1 MSTTLVPLNI
11 LLCNEDIY
19 LLQPSG
25 SFDPSLK
32 LILAASVYGVGTVLL
47 ARCMPDG
54 SAKPIGHASHSL
66 SKVERNYS
74 QLEEGEIGMCFQS
87 QTLACLSSWSLFLV
101 ADCNQLLTT
110 LLNECRATS
119 PQALAHIKRWSL
131 LMGNYE
137 YTVWFHK
144 TPAHEL
150 HCPGTT
156 RMKPLAQM
164 YVWWP
169 GIDKDIESIV

>member
-1 MSTTLVPLNI
+1 
-11 LLCNEDIY
+11 
-19 LLQPSG
+19 
-25 SFDPSLK
+25 
-32 LILAASVYGVGTVLL
+32 
-47 ARCMPDG
+47 MPDG
-54 SAKPIGHASHSL
+54 SEKPIGHASHSL

-87 QTLACLSSWSLFLV
+87 QTLACLSSWSLFLD
-101 ADCNQLLTT
+101 ADYNQLLTT
-110 LLNECRATS
+110 LLNECHATS
-119 PQALAHIKRWSL
+119 PQASAHIKRWSL

-150 HCPGTT
+150 HCHPGTT

-164 YVWWP
+164 YVWWRP
-169 GIDKDIESIV
+169 IGDSIRSVLTARDRNGK